1 VNFHPRLRSSLSLG
15 IALALG
21 ACTAP
26 TSGTDDSTELD
37 AGVEIDNVARVRR
50 PPPPDAS
57 RPVDARPM
65 DSGGGGGGGGDPS
78 LPGIVSCYTSGNPSA
93 TCTLPTQCCF
103 GNYTAQHDGE
113 CSTSACV
120 WGTIDCDGPEDCA
133 SGQHCCA
140 SVIIDPD
147 WGILGYKLACQSTA
161 CGAAPA
167 NQEMCHE
174 TSTCGAARTCVSTV
188 GNDSDLPPSLH
199 ICK

>member
-1 VNFHPRLRSSLSLG
+1 MG

-26 TSGTDDSTELD
+26 TSGDDSTELD
-37 AGVEIDNVARVRR
+37 AGVEIDNVARLRR

-57 RPVDARPM
+57 RPVDAPPA
-65 DSGGGGGGGGDPS
+65 DSSGGGGDPS
-78 LPGIVSCYTSGNPSA
+78 LPGIVSCYTSGNPTA

-103 GNYTAQHDGE
+103 SNYTAQHDGE

-167 NQEMCHE
+167 NQEMCHQ
-174 TSTCGAARTCVSTV
+174 TSTCGTGRTCVSTV